1 VLAWRTLSRTR
12 QLAFSDTLNWRA
24 FRDGISGA
32 LQALR
37 RIEVLRWLTLLEFSD
52 LMMDVLLGFLA
63 LYFVD
68 VVGVTPAQAAMAVAV
83 RSGVGLAGDL
93 LVIPLLERVRGLRY
107 VRWSAIAVGLLFPA
121 FLLVPGFWG
130 KLLLLALLT
139 LSTSGWYAILQGQ
152 LYTAMPGQS
161 GTVMTVGGL
170 YGLVFSLLPLGLGAV
185 AEQVDL
191 RAALWLL
198 LLGPVALVVGVP
210 RKGAQI

>member
-1 VLAWRTLSRTR
+1 
-12 QLAFSDTLNWRA
+12 
-24 FRDGISGA
+24 
-32 LQALR
+32 
-37 RIEVLRWLTLLEFSD
+37 
-52 LMMDVLLGFLA
+52 MMDVLLGFLA

-68 VVGVTPAQAAMAVAV
+68 VVGATPARAAIAVAV

-107 VRWSAIAVGLLFPA
+107 VRWSALAAGLLFAA

-130 KLLLLALLT
+130 KLMMLALLT

-152 LYTAMPGQS
+152 LYTVMPGQS
-161 GTVMTVGGL
+161 GTVMTMGGL
-170 YGLVFSLLPLGLGAV
+170 SLLVFSLLPLGLGAV

-198 LLGPVALVVGVP
+198 MLGPVALVVGLP
-210 RKGAQI
+210 RRSGEKIE